1 MRYFLDVEFNGFGGD
16 LISLALVPEDH
27 AAAPFYEVLPCA
39 TPVPWVAGHVMKVLQ
54 REPIERAEF
63 VKKLGAY
70 IEQDNYPII
79 IADWPEDVA
88 QLMLMMMTGPGWRMP
103 SDRISIELRDLPL
116 FNSEAASK
124 VPHNAM
130 YDAMA
135 LRDYL
140 QAQERPPSAPAE
152 PDEDELIG

>member
-1 MRYFLDVEFNGFGGD
+1 
-16 LISLALVPEDH
+16 
-27 AAAPFYEVLPCA
+27 
-39 TPVPWVAGHVMKVLQ
+39 
-54 REPIERAEF
+54 
-63 VKKLGAY
+63 
-70 IEQDNYPII
+70 
-79 IADWPEDVA
+79 
-88 QLMLMMMTGPGWRMP
+88 MP